1 MKVRFSP
8 LSLLGLSI
16 ALVAVLT
23 SAAKSLAQ
31 SSDTGAGPFA
41 ALTGVMLLFVVVFGL
56 AAYVYMSLALQ
67 TIATKTGT
75 ANEWLAWIPI
85 ANLFLMLS
93 VAKKPMW
100 WFLLFLIPLA
110 NVVVAIMVWM
120 AVAEARGK
128 PNWWGIL
135 MIVPL
140 VNLVVPGYLAWA
152 D

>member
-1 MKVRFSP
+1 
-8 LSLLGLSI
+8 
-16 ALVAVLT
+16 
-23 SAAKSLAQ
+23 
-31 SSDTGAGPFA
+31 
-41 ALTGVMLLFVVVFGL
+41 
-56 AAYVYMSLALQ
+56 MSLALQ

-120 AVAEARGK
+120 AVA
-128 PNWWGIL
+128 L
-135 MIVPL
+135 
-140 VNLVVPGYLAWA
+140 NLVVPGYLAWA